1 MEEHF
6 ERSVT
11 ALDSIFSFVE
21 RFAVASNLDE
31 ATVFSATLAAEE
43 LFTNLVR
50 HNVGGAE
57 YIAIHLDVENGRFVI
72 RLSDF
77 DVDRVELSGE
87 LPPEV
92 YLPLAQR
99 TPGGLGI
106 RLVRSMFDSLTYEYR
121 DRTLYVTAVKNLE
134 DVHV

>member
-6 ERSVT
+6 ERSITV
-11 ALDSIFSFVE
+11 LDSIFSFVE
-21 RFAVASNLDE
+21 RFAAARNLDE

-50 HNVGGAE
+50 HNVGGAD
-57 YIAIHLDVENGRFVI
+57 YIAIHLDIENGRFII
-72 RLSDF
+72 RLTDF
-77 DVDRVELSGE
+77 DVDPVDLSGE
-87 LPPEV
+87 LPADV

-121 DRTLYVTAVKNLE
+121 DRTLCVTAVKNLE